1 MVASTSDGPVLLIKK
16 LGGLVTI
23 IFGCLLTA
31 VGATYESS
39 STMVV
44 GLLLL
49 VLGAALLTLKIIRRN
64 QSSSLG

>member
-16 LGGLVTI
+16 LGGLLAI

-39 STMVV
+39 STMIV
-44 GLLLL
+44 GILLL
-49 VLGAALLTLKIIRRN
+49 VVGAVLLTLKIVRRN
-64 QSSSLG
+64 QGSPLG